1 MRVPGGGRPGD
12 RLDRPRLSPHTWKM
26 KFDRTLAAA
35 AQSIRPSGLAF
46 AVMCGLAVLGA
57 YAVTL
62 GIARDLTLFQA
73 LVGGAANALPTTLF
87 GIGAYWLVRKQ
98 LIGRPFLIQAP
109 AHVVVGLLYAITTY
123 WLITVMLGVAGA
135 ASIVEFSVRPFPH
148 PASAWQIL
156 QNFTTY
162 GIIATL
168 AHLHAN
174 AATGTLVL
182 PQAAAER
189 GPALTRY
196 FIKSGD
202 DFIPMDVDK
211 IVSIAG
217 ADDYCEVAT
226 LEGRHLARMTL
237 AEFEQALDP
246 ARFIRVHRS
255 RIISVQHVQRAE
267 PAGGGRLLVHMENG
281 ESIPASRS
289 GSKRLRDLL
298 L

>member
-1 MRVPGGGRPGD
+1 MK
-12 RLDRPRLSPHTWKM
+12 LDRTI
-26 KFDRTLAAA
+26 AAA
-35 AQSIRPSGLAF
+35 VRGVRPNGVVF
-46 AVMCGLAVLGA
+46 TVICGLIILAA

-62 GIARDLTLFQA
+62 GVARDLTIFQA

-87 GIGAYWLVRKQ
+87 GVAAYWFVRKR
-98 LIGRPFLIQAP
+98 LVGRPLLLQAP
-109 AHVVVGLLYAITTY
+109 GHLITGALYAILTY
-123 WLITVMLGVAGA
+123 WLITVMLGVAGS

-148 PASAWQIL
+148 PASAWQLL

-162 GIIATL
+162 GIIASL
-168 AHLHAN
+168 AYLHAS
-174 AATGTLVL
+174 AATASVVL
-182 PQAAAER
+182 PQASER

-246 ARFIRVHRS
+246 AQFIRVHRS

>member
-1 MRVPGGGRPGD
+1 MK
-12 RLDRPRLSPHTWKM
+12 LDRTIDAVAQGPSPNG
-26 KFDRTLAAA
+26 FAFAAA
-35 AQSIRPSGLAF
+35 CA
-46 AVMCGLAVLGA
+46 AVIFTA

-62 GIARDLTLFQA
+62 GVARELTLLQA
-73 LVGGAANALPTTLF
+73 TIASAANTIPTMLF
-87 GIGAYWLVRKQ
+87 GVGAYWLVRTQ
-98 LIGRPFLIQAP
+98 VVGRPWFIQLP
-109 AHVVVGLLYAITTY
+109 AHLIIGAAFALLTY

-135 ASIVEFSVRPFPH
+135 ASIVQFTVRPFPH
-148 PASAWQIL
+148 PASAWQLL
-156 QNFTTY
+156 QNLTTY
-162 GIIATL
+162 GVFAALAYIHARPASATV
-168 AHLHAN
+168 A
-174 AATGTLVL
+174 L
-182 PQAAAER
+182 PQLSGER
-189 GPALTRY
+189 ASSLSRY

-211 IVSIAG
+211 IVSISG

-226 LEGRHLARMTL
+226 LDGRHLARMTL

-246 ARFIRVHRS
+246 SRFIRVHRS